1 MKSKQ
6 QQAKEKSESIKAEAM
21 KDVCSIYPHQCHLSV
36 LLAERGINVKIP
48 PPLPC
53 SDVSMAIHYANE
65 VLSTRDFTVEGK
77 AMITSITNPGTSTY
91 AFCEGWLGTLS
102 EKPTH

>member
-1 MKSKQ
+1 MPLNSALGRERHKCKG
-6 QQAKEKSESIKAEAM
+6 
-21 KDVCSIYPHQCHLSV
+21 PPV
-36 LLAERGINVKIP
+36 L
-48 PPLPC
+48 C

-65 VLSTRDFTVEGK
+65 VLSTRDFTVEVK
-77 AMITSITNPGTSTY
+77 TRAMITSITNPGTSTY